1 MLYRMGL
8 FLVLISATAAA
19 QQSKPAGAEDTGHL
33 YVDRTH
39 AAWPSPESLVRDL
52 RSGDDDVRLEALRLL
67 GFGPQET
74 HMEIWSQTQ
83 PSRPVGQAVV
93 APDRIEVSYAAL
105 GEDATRQVIVAVE
118 ADQKQMTFAAVAV
131 PTARGW
137 ERIATFD
144 CWCKYEMYQTAA
156 DPLAESVQ
164 LRPAPEPRP
173 QTPQHFEL
181 VLRAS
186 GGGTG
191 IYTQNEGHFR
201 LHQGELRLVMTFVSG
216 QQRCDPTGPTP
227 RWCDIEKRWFYTT
240 GFGNVLGGVLVTTRG
255 RFPSD
260 NAPEVL
266 WVLRNSE
273 NRFLGEPTCS
283 TYKWNAQSF
292 QYEPLAATDPCKPRA
307 Q

>member
-1 MLYRMGL
+1 MFHRMGL
-8 FLVLISATAAA
+8 FLVLISVTAAA
-19 QQSKPAGAEDTGHL
+19 QESKPAGPEDTGYLH
-33 YVDRTH
+33 VDRTH
-39 AAWPSPESLVRDL
+39 TAWPSPESLVQGL
-52 RSGDDDVRLEALRLL
+52 RSRDDGVHLKALRLL
-67 GFGPQET
+67 GFGDQET
-74 HMEIWSQTQ
+74 HVEVWSQTQ

-93 APDRIEVSYAAL
+93 TPDRIEASYAAL
-105 GEDATRQVIVAVE
+105 GEDVTRQVIVAVE

-131 PTARGW
+131 PAARGW

-144 CWCKYEMYQTAA
+144 CWCKYEMYQGR

-164 LRPAPEPRP
+164 LRSAPEPGP
-173 QTPQHFEL
+173 QAPQHFEL
-181 VLRAS
+181 ILRAS

-201 LHQGELRLVMTFVSG
+201 MHQGELRLVMTLVS
-216 QQRCDPTGPTP
+216 RRRSCDPTGPAP
-227 RWCDIEKRWFYTT
+227 HWCDVEKRWFYTA
-240 GFGNVLGGVLVTTRG
+240 GFGNVLGGALVTTRG

-266 WVLRNSE
+266 WFLRDLE
-273 NRFLGEPTCS
+273 NRSLGEPTCS

-292 QYEPLAATDPCKPRA
+292 QYEPVAATDPCKPRA